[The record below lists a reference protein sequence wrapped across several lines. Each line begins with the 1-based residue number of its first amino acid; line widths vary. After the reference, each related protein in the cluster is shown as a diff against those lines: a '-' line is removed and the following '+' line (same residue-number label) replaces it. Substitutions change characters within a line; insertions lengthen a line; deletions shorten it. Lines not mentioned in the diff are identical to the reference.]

1 MTAEKSNQRSGF
13 HEQVEDSLQNAE
25 QRLTQASLKAKLAH
39 EKAANAV
46 AEFKK
51 EEQEA
56 ENALSEAKVQLESTN
71 QFTTL
76 GHDTLDE
83 CLKLIAPNG

>member
-1 MTAEKSNQRSGF
+1 
-13 HEQVEDSLQNAE
+13 QVEDSLQNAE
-25 QRLTQASLKAKLAH
+25 QRLTQVSLKAKLAH

-56 ENALSEAKVQLESTN
+56 ENALSEAKVQLESTVSALREKN
-71 QFTTL
+71 SLKETL
-76 GHDTLDE
+76 RLEAEELSKELNTLKVT
-83 CLKLIAPNG
+83 LFLG